1 MGGVM
6 KLTFTHLAIG
16 FSVCLLLFLFAMWLV
31 FG

>member
-6 KLTFTHLAIG
+6 KLTFTHLAIA
-16 FSVCLLLFLFAMWLV
+16 FSVCLLLFLFAMWLL